1 MIDPAHLRNV
11 LALASDH
18 LRGKALPEQAPDV
31 MAGVWGQIVVLER
44 EMKALEEAAKSEAD
58 VRP

>member
-18 LRGKALPEQAPDV
+18 LRGVALPAQDPEV
-31 MAGVWGQIVVLER
+31 MAGVWGQIASLER
-44 EMKALEEAAKSEAD
+44 ERKAMEEAAKSE
-58 VRP
+58 VKE